1 MKQKTSA
8 ISRFQ
13 DFLETQKGQTILN
26 YLYSWGA
33 AIVILGALFKL
44 THINGADLM
53 LFLGMGTEVLTF
65 IVNGFERQSSA
76 KETEAPAAGG
86 PVIIG
91 GAPVAAGA
99 VVSAPVA
106 NVAPVA
112 TTSTGDAPQL
122 DAEAL
127 TAMANIAAAN
137 AAVAA
142 ASAIPTNVPQIDTEA
157 LTAMA
162 NIAAANAAMA
172 NAATSA
178 TPTTAPQIDTEA
190 LAAMANIAAANAATA
205 PVAASAAVPVINGKV
220 DVPELQQVT
229 QDYIEQLRSLTES
242 FQHIADQSAQL
253 EASADEV
260 ERLSRNLTSINTIY
274 EMHLKS
280 LGSQIGNIDQVND
293 QTRRMAEQIEELNRV
308 YDRMLQSMTVNMNV
322 SRDNSTQSKEA

>member
-1 MKQKTSA
+1 MKQNNSA
-8 ISRFQ
+8 FSRFQ

-33 AIVILGALFKL
+33 AVVILGALFKL
-44 THINGADLM
+44 THISGADLM

-76 KETEAPAAGG
+76 KETEAPAATGG

-91 GAPVAAGA
+91 GGAPV
-99 VVSAPVA
+99 V
-106 NVAPVA
+106 NVAPA
-112 TTSTGDAPQL
+112 TATSAGAAPQL
-122 DAEAL
+122 DTEAL

-142 ASAIPTNVPQIDTEA
+142 ANVPQIDA
-157 LTAMA
+157 
-162 NIAAANAAMA
+162 
-172 NAATSA
+172 
-178 TPTTAPQIDTEA
+178 EA
-190 LAAMANIAAANAATA
+190 LAAMANVAAAASAATA
-205 PVAASAAVPVINGKV
+205 PTATGAAVPVIDGKV

-322 SRDNSTQSKEA
+322 GRTTTEHSKEA

>member
-1 MKQKTSA
+1 MKKNTSA

-13 DFLETQKGQTILN
+13 DFLDTQKGQTILN

-33 AIVILGALFKL
+33 AVVILGALFKL
-44 THINGADLM
+44 THISGANLM

-65 IVNGFERQSSA
+65 IVNGFERQTSV
-76 KETEAPAAGG
+76 KESDAPTTVGG
-86 PVIIG
+86 PVIVG
-91 GAPVAAGA
+91 GAPVVSDAIMTNPATVSTATSVSGA
-99 VVSAPVA
+99 
-106 NVAPVA
+106 
-112 TTSTGDAPQL
+112 APQL

-137 AAVAA
+137 ATIAA
-142 ASAIPTNVPQIDTEA
+142 ASA
-157 LTAMA
+157 
-162 NIAAANAAMA
+162 
-172 NAATSA
+172 
-178 TPTTAPQIDTEA
+178 TPTS
-190 LAAMANIAAANAATA
+190 M
-205 PVAASAAVPVINGKV
+205 PVIDGEI
-220 DVPELQQVT
+220 DVPELQQAT
-229 QDYIEQLRSLTES
+229 QDYVDKLRALTDS
-242 FQHIADQSAQL
+242 FQHIADQSSQL

-322 SRDNSTQSKEA
+322 GRPSNESNKEA

>member
-1 MKQKTSA
+1 MLGSSEYSKDNIQTFTMKQKTSA

-33 AIVILGALFKL
+33 AVVILGALFKL

-65 IVNGFERQSSA
+65 IVNGFERQTSA
-76 KETEAPAAGG
+76 KGVEVSATA
-86 PVIIG
+86 
-91 GAPVAAGA
+91 GAPVIMG
-99 VVSAPVA
+99 SAPVIA
-106 NVAPVA
+106 GPIAAAPMDAAASATASNAAVAVGA
-112 TTSTGDAPQL
+112 TSSAAPQL

-127 TAMANIAAAN
+127 TAMANLAAAN
-137 AAVAA
+137 AASNAAVAA
-142 ASAIPTNVPQIDTEA
+142 GATSSAVPQFDAEA

-162 NIAAANAAMA
+162 NLAAANAAA
-172 NAATSA
+172 GAS
-178 TPTTAPQIDTEA
+178 TAP
-190 LAAMANIAAANAATA
+190 IA
-205 PVAASAAVPVINGKV
+205 AAVPVIEGKV

-229 QDYIEQLRSLTES
+229 QDYIEQLRALTES

-280 LGSQIGNIDQVND
+280 LGSQIGNIDQVNE
-293 QTRRMAEQIEELNRV
+293 QT
-308 YDRMLQSMTVNMNV
+308 
-322 SRDNSTQSKEA
+322 

>member
-1 MKQKTSA
+1 MKQNKSA

-13 DFLETQKGQTILN
+13 DFLETEKGQTILN

-44 THINGADLM
+44 THIEGADLM

-76 KETEAPAAGG
+76 KETEAPATTGG

-91 GAPVAAGA
+91 GAPVA
-99 VVSAPVA
+99 

-112 TTSTGDAPQL
+112 AASTGAVPQL

-137 AAVAA
+137 AA
-142 ASAIPTNVPQIDTEA
+142 
-157 LTAMA
+157 MA
-162 NIAAANAAMA
+162 NIAAANAAV
-172 NAATSA
+172 AAASA
-178 TPTTAPQIDTEA
+178 TTAG
-190 LAAMANIAAANAATA
+190 
-205 PVAASAAVPVINGKV
+205 AAVPVTDGKV

-293 QTRRMAEQIEELNRV
+293 QTRRMAEQIEELNCV

-322 SRDNSTQSKEA
+322 GRTTNDSSKQA

>member
-1 MKQKTSA
+1 MKKNTSA

-13 DFLETQKGQTILN
+13 DFLETEKGQTILN

-44 THINGADLM
+44 THINGADIM

-76 KETEAPAAGG
+76 KDSEAPVSVGS

-91 GAPVAAGA
+91 GAPA
-99 VVSAPVA
+99 SA
-106 NVAPVA
+106 
-112 TTSTGDAPQL
+112 STCNNISTEVPQL
-122 DAEAL
+122 
-127 TAMANIAAAN
+127 
-137 AAVAA
+137 
-142 ASAIPTNVPQIDTEA
+142 
-157 LTAMA
+157 
-162 NIAAANAAMA
+162 
-172 NAATSA
+172 
-178 TPTTAPQIDTEA
+178 DTEA
-190 LAAMANIAAANAATA
+190 LAAMANIAAANAAVASASTNTGSTST
-205 PVAASAAVPVINGKV
+205 AASVPAIEGKV
-220 DVPELQQVT
+220 DMPEMQQVT
-229 QDYIEQLRSLTES
+229 QSYIDQLRAITES
-242 FQHIADQSAQL
+242 FQHIAEQSAQL

-322 SRDNSTQSKEA
+322 GRSTANEQSKEA

>member
-1 MKQKTSA
+1 MKKNTSA

-13 DFLETQKGQTILN
+13 DFLETEKGQTILN

-76 KETEAPAAGG
+76 KETEAPATTGG

-91 GAPVAAGA
+91 GAPVA
-99 VVSAPVA
+99 

-112 TTSTGDAPQL
+112 ATSTGAAAPQL
-122 DAEAL
+122 DTEAL

-142 ASAIPTNVPQIDTEA
+142 ASA
-157 LTAMA
+157 
-162 NIAAANAAMA
+162 
-172 NAATSA
+172 
-178 TPTTAPQIDTEA
+178 TTAG
-190 LAAMANIAAANAATA
+190 
-205 PVAASAAVPVINGKV
+205 AAVPVTDGKV

-229 QDYIEQLRSLTES
+229 QDYIEQLRSLTGS

-308 YDRMLQSMTVNMNV
+308 YDRMLQSMTVNMSVPRN
-322 SRDNSTQSKEA
+322 TQSKEA

>member
-1 MKQKTSA
+1 MKQNKSA

-44 THINGADLM
+44 THIAGADLM

-65 IVNGFERQSSA
+65 IVNGFERQSSV
-76 KETEAPAAGG
+76 KESEAPAAGG

-91 GAPVAAGA
+91 GGAPVAAGT
-99 VVSAPVA
+99 VVGAPA
-106 NVAPVA
+106 TNVAPVA
-112 TTSTGDAPQL
+112 ATGTGAAPQL

-127 TAMANIAAAN
+127 TAMANLAAAN

-142 ASAIPTNVPQIDTEA
+142 ASAGTSQIDTEA

-162 NIAAANAAMA
+162 NIAAANA
-172 NAATSA
+172 
-178 TPTTAPQIDTEA
+178 
-190 LAAMANIAAANAATA
+190 
-205 PVAASAAVPVINGKV
+205 SAAGASVPVIEGKV

-229 QDYIEQLRSLTES
+229 QDYVEQLRSLTES
-242 FQHIADQSAQL
+242 FQHIATQSSQL
-253 EASADEV
+253 EASADEI
-260 ERLSRNLTSINTIY
+260 ERLSRNLTTINTIY

-322 SRDNSTQSKEA
+322 GRTTTEHSKEA

>member
-1 MKQKTSA
+1 MEQNKSM

-44 THINGADLM
+44 THISGADLM
-53 LFLGMGTEVLTF
+53 LFIGMGTEVLTF

-76 KETEAPAAGG
+76 KSDEAPATAGG

-91 GAPVAAGA
+91 GAPVASSA
-99 VVSAPVA
+99 VPVGTDT
-106 NVAPVA
+106 VGSV
-112 TTSTGDAPQL
+112 TAPQL
-122 DAEAL
+122 DADAL
-127 TAMANIAAAN
+127 NAMANIAAAN

-142 ASAIPTNVPQIDTEA
+142 AQGNVAPA
-157 LTAMA
+157 G
-162 NIAAANAAMA
+162 AAVVGSNA
-172 NAATSA
+172 
-178 TPTTAPQIDTEA
+178 
-190 LAAMANIAAANAATA
+190 
-205 PVAASAAVPVINGKV
+205 VSAAQSVVPVVDGKV

-229 QDYIEQLRSLTES
+229 QDYIEKLRELTES
-242 FQHIADQSAQL
+242 FQHISDQSSQL

-280 LGSQIGNIDQVND
+280 LGSQIGNIDLVNE
-293 QTRRMAEQIEELNRV
+293 QTRRMAEQIEELNQV
-308 YDRMLQSMTVNMNV
+308 YDRMLQSMTVNMKVGRNA
-322 SRDNSTQSKEA
+322 DEHSKEA